1 MRSPTR
7 RSPRR
12 ASPMAAAASSPTC
25 SSRAT
30 ASRSTT
36 SSSRSD
42 GRGPGSEALRLAQP
56 FVAVGAAHGQR
67 LRLQVLQDGQFYLHP
82 GAAGAPEV
90 AIERLERAEDRKSG
104 GSGKGVEERLDLG
117 GRRKH
122 K

>member
-1 MRSPTR
+1 
-7 RSPRR
+7 
-12 ASPMAAAASSPTC
+12 MAAAASSPTC

-56 FVAVGAAHGQR
+56 FVAVGTAHGQR

-90 AIERLERAEDRKSG
+90 AIERLERADRPSRPAEQDVR
-104 GSGKGVEERLDLG
+104 SEEHTSELQSLMRSPYAGFCL
-117 GRRKH
+117 K
-122 K
+122 KK